1 MCSVEA
7 VLSRC
12 YSVQLPKITVPVH
25 LQEGDF
31 KNLEKKYRQRNDKK
45 FRGDLFISGDRR
57 IPVITSKLRPKL
69 NHYYNQR
76 YRKRSQ
82 INLASEGWQRGIKY
96 DGDIITFEA
105 FEANP
110 VHKRLESGGKRNR
123 FDPVAITF
131 ESLGI
136 RPELCKNL
144 KELFKANEPN
154 EVQVTTIPKIMSG
167 INVRCCFETGTGKTI
182 AYVLPLIERMLMEKQ
197 AGRTTNS
204 TDLDAQQRE
213 PGTLIIV
220 PSREL
225 GYQTAE
231 TIHKLT
237 RGLNIGLAPI
247 LGGKPLHLP
256 HTGYDFVITTLGMFQ
271 ANLKKGK
278 TLSKQVFWKPKNTSS
293 KWTHP
298 RSLFSR
304 YLLVGQDKACGH
316 RRGGYDVRFEL

>member
-1 MCSVEA
+1 MLKTLLTTRSWPFAIV
-7 VLSRC
+7 RC
-12 YSVQLPKITVPVH
+12 YATQLPRITVPAN
-25 LQEGDF
+25 LEQGDY
-31 KNLEKKYRQRNDKK
+31 KNLEKKYRQRNDKL

-57 IPVITSKLRPKL
+57 IPVITSMFRPKL

-82 INLASEGWQRGIKY
+82 INLASEGWHRGIKY
-96 DGDIITFEA
+96 DGDIITFEP

-110 VHKRLESGGKRNR
+110 AYKRLMGRGKRNR

-144 KELFKANEPN
+144 RDLFKATEPN
-154 EVQVTTIPKIMSG
+154 EVQVITIPKIMSG

-182 AYVLPLIERMLMEKQ
+182 AYVLPLIERLLRERSANPPAQ
-197 AGRTTNS
+197 ESDS
-204 TDLDAQQRE
+204 TE
-213 PGTLIIV
+213 PQLKEPRALIIV

-225 GYQTAE
+225 GYQTME

-237 RGLNIGLAPI
+237 KGLNVGLAPI

-256 HTGYDFVITTLGMFQ
+256 HTGYDIVITTLGMFQ

-278 TLSKQVFWKPKNTSS
+278 LS
-293 KWTHP
+293 
-298 RSLFSR
+298 
-304 YLLVGQDKACGH
+304 C
-316 RRGGYDVRFEL
+316 

>member
-1 MCSVEA
+1 MCSFNVF
-7 VLSRC
+7 LSRC
-12 YSVQLPKITVPVH
+12 NSTQLPKITVPVH
-25 LQEGDF
+25 LQEDDF

-57 IPVITSKLRPKL
+57 IPVITSKMRPNL

-76 YRKRSQ
+76 YRKRSH
-82 INLASEGWQRGIKY
+82 INLASDGWQRGIKY

-110 VHKRLESGGKRNR
+110 AYQRLMNRGKRSR

-144 KELFKANEPN
+144 KELFKAEEPN
-154 EVQVTTIPKIMSG
+154 EVQVITIPKIMSG

-182 AYVLPLIERMLMEKQ
+182 AYILPLIERMLREKE
-197 AGRTTNS
+197 AGRMTNS
-204 TDLDAQQRE
+204 TDVHSELRE
-213 PGTLIIV
+213 PAALIVV

-237 RGLNIGLAPI
+237 RGLNIGVAPI

-256 HTGYDFVITTLGMFQ
+256 HTGYDIVITTLGMFQ
-271 ANLKKGK
+271 SNLKNGKGCFK
-278 TLSKQVFWKPKNTSS
+278 KFFESTSNKPQSHTF
-293 KWTHP
+293 
-298 RSLFSR
+298 SLFR
-304 YLLVGQDKACGH
+304 YLLVGQDKA
-316 RRGGYDVRFEL
+316 RDSR